1 MNATAPASQTPD
13 LAEIEE
19 FLQTEADLL
28 DEGDLASWMEL
39 YTDDGTYWLPVR
51 PGQESPLDEI
61 SIMYENRTLMAIRC
75 NNFGHHLSPS
85 MAYPVRSSRI
95 LSRFRITELD
105 ETTGDCTVRC
115 KFQAVVN
122 YREQTLFAGT
132 YTHKLKR
139 TANGYRIVQKRVDL
153 INCDAD
159 HKSLLIYL

>member
-1 MNATAPASQTPD
+1 MNAAAPASQTLD

-39 YTDDGTYWLPVR
+39 YTDDGTYWMPVR
-51 PGQESPLDEI
+51 AGQESPLDEI
-61 SIMYENRTLMAIRC
+61 SILYENRTLMAIRC
-75 NNFGHHLSPS
+75 NNFGHRLSPS
-85 MAYPVRSSRI
+85 MEYPVRSSRI
-95 LSRFRITELD
+95 LSRFRITGLD
-105 ETTGDCTVRC
+105 GKTGDCTVQC

-132 YTHKLKR
+132 YTHQLKR
-139 TANGYRIVQKRVDL
+139 TSNGYRIVQKRVDL

>member
-1 MNATAPASQTPD
+1 MNASAQVSQSLD
-13 LAEIEE
+13 LAAVEE

-28 DEGDLASWMEL
+28 DQGDLARWMEL

-51 PGQESPLDEI
+51 EGQESPLDEI

-75 NNFGHHLSPS
+75 NNFGHRLSPS

-95 LSRFRITELD
+95 LSRFRITGLD
-105 ETTGDCTVRC
+105 ETSGDCTVRC

>member
-1 MNATAPASQTPD
+1 MNAAAQAGQGVD

-39 YTDDGTYWLPVR
+39 YTEDGTYWMPVR
-51 PGQESPLDEI
+51 AGQESPLEEI

-75 NNFGHHLSPS
+75 NNFGHRLSPS
-85 MAYPVRSSRI
+85 MEYPVRSSRI

-105 ETTGDCTVRC
+105 ETTGDCTVQC

-132 YTHKLKR
+132 YTHRLKR

>member
-1 MNATAPASQTPD
+1 
-13 LAEIEE
+13 
-19 FLQTEADLL
+19 
-28 DEGDLASWMEL
+28 
-39 YTDDGTYWLPVR
+39 
-51 PGQESPLDEI
+51 
-61 SIMYENRTLMAIRC
+61 
-75 NNFGHHLSPS
+75 

-105 ETTGDCTVRC
+105 ETNGDCTVQC